1 MNVRYKSF
9 IAIGVIS
16 ALILAGCAT
25 MFSANED
32 AEASPTVIDLAP
44 GMRYTYTPTYPAD
57 LTVTTTIKSQT
68 ATWGTMS
75 GNTLILNVPSDTV
88 LTTYNIVLLGTSTN
102 PTQTV
107 EIPIQF
113 NIVSNLSV
121 MGNQSNVIVNDPI
134 SFTPVAN
141 GMGTITWTVTA
152 GKTLPTG
159 LTLSNGKV
167 TGSIATPGTYD
178 IELTATSSYGESAN
192 LKVTFQVV
200 SKLTPTNDPT
210 NGVIV
215 YAV

>member
-1 MNVRYKSF
+1 
-9 IAIGVIS
+9 
-16 ALILAGCAT
+16 
-25 MFSANED
+25 
-32 AEASPTVIDLAP
+32 
-44 GMRYTYTPTYPAD
+44 
-57 LTVTTTIKSQT
+57 
-68 ATWGTMS
+68 MS
-75 GNTLILNVPSDTV
+75 GNTLILNVPSDTE

-107 EIPIQF
+107 DIPIQF

-141 GMGTITWTVTA
+141 GMGTITWTVTT
-152 GKTLPTG
+152 GKSLPTG

-167 TGSIATPGTYD
+167 TGSIATTGTYN
-178 IELTATSSYGESAN
+178 IELTATSQYGETAN

-200 SKLTPTNDPT
+200 SVLTPTNSPT